1 MFFFS
6 ILNMVQS
13 FERLDFDLGLRFW
26 SSTTHLRLHSITA
39 STVILVQGYVSLLCQ
54 LSAPITSLQR
64 CIRKVRMIFL
74 ELLTC
79 AFYIYVSLNFKL
91 ISVFSPTQV
100 RNNFLFIYLLLLLQ
114 GQILQLSEFWFVHE
128 PLKNAESRFD
138 SLWSKP
144 SFYKF
149 KLSLNCCINFYNSTH
164 IFNVFLDFVCG
175 ISFIFLCCNLKLL

>member
-1 MFFFS
+1 MFFCWIGLDLIHFCFWFLDSLSKCFFFS

-91 ISVFSPTQV
+91 LVYLVQLKYGITFY
-100 RNNFLFIYLLLLLQ
+100 LFIYCYCY
-114 GQILQLSEFWFVHE
+114 
-128 PLKNAESRFD
+128 KDRFC
-138 SLWSKP
+138 S
-144 SFYKF
+144 Y
-149 KLSLNCCINFYNSTH
+149 LNFGLYMNH
-164 IFNVFLDFVCG
+164 
-175 ISFIFLCCNLKLL
+175 